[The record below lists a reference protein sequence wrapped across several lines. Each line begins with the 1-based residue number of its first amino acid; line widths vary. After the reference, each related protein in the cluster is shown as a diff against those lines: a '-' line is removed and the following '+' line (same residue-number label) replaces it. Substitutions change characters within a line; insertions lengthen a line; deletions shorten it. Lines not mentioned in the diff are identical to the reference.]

1 MRISTRVGRGTYLS
15 LGPVGWLIVGP
26 VLLAVYAAVMLIY
39 LLMLGGWSVVQV
51 CQAVAADRRA
61 KRALQ

>member
-26 VLLAVYAAVMLIY
+26 VLLAAYLAVGLVYVLVLA
-39 LLMLGGWSVVQV
+39 GCGVVR
-51 CQAVAADRRA
+51 CAGRWRRRRA
-61 KRALQ
+61 TALQ